1 MEVLGI
7 KTSTPQKIL
16 DSLLITSRENATFK
30 ELLQLT
36 EKKWRRRFDK
46 CIIEG
51 EKIVRENLQ
60 LAEKV
65 FVRKKNQYIYK
76 DIFPNAIILCDKLFD
91 LITDLE
97 TDQGVLAIVPKP
109 RARELT
115 FPYLVLDGV
124 QDPGNVGAL
133 LRSALAFGFNTV
145 ICLDCVCVW
154 SPKVLR
160 ASSGVQFNLNIIE
173 CDSADFVKPV
183 GAWLV
188 AADLCG
194 ESINRLFTESSR
206 FGLVLGSEGR
216 GLSSRMKSLVDRTV
230 TIPMNAKVESL
241 NVAVAG
247 GILMYEL
254 TGDCKSK

>member
-1 MEVLGI
+1 ME
-7 KTSTPQKIL
+7 IL
-16 DSLLITSRENATFK
+16 EITSRENATFK

-36 EKKWRRRFDK
+36 DKKWRRRFGK

-51 EKIVRENLQ
+51 EKIVRENLS

-65 FVRKKNQYIYK
+65 FVRKKNQYIFK

-97 TDQGVLAIVPKP
+97 TDQGILAIVPKP
-109 RARELT
+109 HAHELT

-145 ICLDCVCVW
+145 ICLDSVCVW

-160 ASSGVQFNLNIIE
+160 ASSGVQFNLNLIE
-173 CDSADFVKPV
+173 HDSVDFIKPTD
-183 GAWLV
+183 ALLL

-194 ESINRLFTESSR
+194 ESVDKFLAADSK

-216 GLSSRMKSLVDRTV
+216 GLSPRMKDFVDRTV
-230 TIPMNAKVESL
+230 TIPMNAVVESL

-254 TGDCKSK
+254 SNAANCKNMNTVTHGRK